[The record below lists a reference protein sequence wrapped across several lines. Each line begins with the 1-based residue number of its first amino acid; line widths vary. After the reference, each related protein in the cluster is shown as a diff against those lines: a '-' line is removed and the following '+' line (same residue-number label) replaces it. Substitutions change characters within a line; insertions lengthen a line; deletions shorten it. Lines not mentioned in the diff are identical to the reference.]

1 MTEIA
6 AERTAPR
13 TSTVDVAAAAGLVVF
28 WSSGFIGSRLGVE
41 YAPADTLLSWRYLI
55 AAAILLPVVGARLL
69 RVRRAELRRHAVVG
83 LFSQVLYLGGVTG
96 GIGLGTPAGTTALI
110 AALQPLVVATA
121 ARRVLGETVS
131 RRAQTGLWLGL
142 AGVAVVVS
150 GDIGSGGQAWIY
162 LLPVGGMLALS
173 AGTVLE
179 QRWRPAGGLPV
190 SLTVHVTV
198 AAVAFSAEAAVFGRL
213 YAPGSA
219 GFWWSVAWVLVL
231 STACGYGAYLLVL
244 RRGGAT
250 RVSSLLYLTPPTT
263 TVWAWAMFGESVGL
277 RTALGFAI
285 CAVAVWLVVTRR
297 ASTRDHRRSL
307 AP

>member
-1 MTEIA
+1 MTESA
-6 AERTAPR
+6 LRSAPR
-13 TSTVDVAAAAGLVVF
+13 TSPADLAAATALVVF
-28 WSSGFIGSRLGVE
+28 WSSGFVGSQLGTR
-41 YAPADTLLSWRYLI
+41 YAPADTLLAWRYLI
-55 AAAILLPVVGARLL
+55 AAAILLPILGPRLL
-69 RVRRAELRRHAVVG
+69 RMRRGALGRHAVVG
-83 LFSQVLYLGGVTG
+83 LFSQVLYLGGVVG

-131 RRAQTGLWLGL
+131 RRAQAGLWLGL

-150 GDIGSGGQAWIY
+150 GDIDSGGPAWIY

-190 SLTVHVTV
+190 SLTVHVAV
-198 AAVAFSAEAAVFGRL
+198 AAVVFSSEAAVFERL
-213 YAPGSA
+213 YVPDGA
-219 GFWWSVAWVLVL
+219 GFWWSVVWLLVL
-231 STACGYGAYLLVL
+231 STAGGYGAYLLVL

-263 TVWAWAMFGESVGL
+263 TVWAWAMFGESIGL
-277 RTALGFAI
+277 RTAIGFAV
-285 CAVAVWLVVTRR
+285 CAVAVWLVASRR
-297 ASTRDHRRSL
+297 QRL
-307 AP
+307 P

>member
-1 MTEIA
+1 MTESA
-6 AERTAPR
+6 LRSAPR
-13 TSTVDVAAAAGLVVF
+13 TSPADLAAAAALVVF
-28 WSSGFIGSRLGVE
+28 WSSGFVGSQLGTR
-41 YAPADTLLSWRYLI
+41 YAPADTLLAWRYLI

-69 RVRRAELRRHAVVG
+69 QVRRAALGRHAVVG
-83 LFSQVLYLGGVTG
+83 LFSQVLYLGGVVG
-96 GIGLGTPAGTTALI
+96 GIGLGAPAGTTALI

-131 RRAQTGLWLGL
+131 RRAQAGLWLGL

-150 GDIGSGGQAWIY
+150 GDIDSGGPAWIY

-179 QRWRPAGGLPV
+179 QRWRPAGGLPA

-198 AAVAFSAEAAVFGRL
+198 AAVAFSSEAAVFGRL
-213 YAPGSA
+213 YVPDGA
-219 GFWWSVAWVLVL
+219 GFWWSVAWLLVL
-231 STACGYGAYLLVL
+231 STAGGYGAYLLVL

-263 TVWAWAMFGESVGL
+263 TVWAWAMFGDSIGV
-277 RTALGFAI
+277 RTVLGFTV
-285 CAVAVWLVVTRR
+285 CAVAVWLVAGRR
-297 ASTRDHRRSL
+297 PRL
-307 AP
+307 P